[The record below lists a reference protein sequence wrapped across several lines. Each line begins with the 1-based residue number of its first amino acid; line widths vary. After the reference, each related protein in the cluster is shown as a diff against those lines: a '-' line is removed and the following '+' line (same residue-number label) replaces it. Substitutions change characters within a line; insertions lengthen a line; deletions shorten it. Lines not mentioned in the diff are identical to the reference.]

1 MFQVVFDLVFSAIV
15 GAFNR
20 EQAREQIVLAL
31 DARFFAMRA
40 YLINRE
46 VRKQIIYLIGLF
58 EGGKA

>member
-1 MFQVVFDLVFSAIV
+1 MFEVMFDLVFGAIV

-20 EQAREQIVLAL
+20 EQAREQILLAL

-40 YLINRE
+40 YLINRQ